1 MDPGGVLLGILGVG
15 VPPGSSNPDPISDQ
29 KKCNF
34 PHPFPDQTS
43 KIHTGFQTWPLGRNY
58 VIITSPL
65 ERKQKIIQIHFEF
78 AVLFLAYSFGIKT
91 INTFILS
98 VVPSKTIPD
107 STPKWAKCIPVF
119 RAKRRK
125 NLTRWGGIYLHGLNK
140 GVAPNPSPLPLP
152 LGGQ

>member
-1 MDPGGVLLGILGVG
+1 MDPGGYSWEFLVG
-15 VPPGSSNPDPISDQ
+15 VCRPVPQILTRFQ
-29 KKCNF
+29 TKKCNF
-34 PHPFPDQTS
+34 PHHFSDQTS

-107 STPKWAKCIPVF
+107 STPKWAKCKPVL

-125 NLTRWGGIYLHGLNK
+125 NPTRWGGIYLHGLYK